1 MMNSIKNRLYLKFS
15 TYSICLRFPD
25 MESATDARKHIFLGE
40 LFEGD
45 LAGNID
51 YIKDDSVANLV
62 KVRCEP
68 NAVKIIREDY
78 DNNNHKIILKMYDK
92 YTIALDVRN
101 ERVTVRYPSD
111 APLRLMLDD
120 VLQAA
125 LQPILE
131 RKGGFILHGSCMV
144 YKNRAIAFMGGS
156 GSGKSTTAFNLLRFG
171 FNCYADDAI
180 LVVPEGKK
188 LCVSPLAREFSIRP
202 LSFSLLKEHG
212 VPIGDYKKDGEKYY
226 FSQKAVQF
234 QPAILQHICFVEVGG
249 ESETSITLL
258 SSDQALE
265 VLLKDT
271 RHFSFMGRSSSEIF
285 SKILAE
291 KVPSPLTALVG
302 TNLDFQGKLFRN
314 IVIHHKIKLPK
325 EYLNKKSITGRKQ
338 KIDLITKAWSST
350 GSEPLKELIPLI
362 GDFDIKIFTLSLSFF
377 QTYPLSKIYPLK
389 SDIVINNIPYKFEA
403 SFIKASDWIEGCRKL
418 LQITGIEVLQR
429 YALSWIKSA
438 PILYPFLKTVS
449 SSEPEKSLLIEDAW
463 KAFTTEKARVSCN
476 IENNHIV
483 IHLPVRQSL
492 PNWSEQ
498 VFSRRQSSVSAT
510 KNKIIHLYFWITVDQ
525 QLDEKD
531 MQILLK
537 DMKYFQRLTIVP
549 VFSKKN
555 NNISAVIRFF
565 QYTLRQN
572 RNSDISRLI
581 PLCRIDKENADFL
594 LSRNIFEKW
603 FEKENNSDSFY
614 YSMQHEEIIKKT
626 QNLSKYPAD
635 WPDHSIV
642 WRKNPFDNCKTCGL
656 CPLGLCLGGFF
667 NK

>member
-1 MMNSIKNRLYLKFS
+1 
-15 TYSICLRFPD
+15 

>member
-1 MMNSIKNRLYLKFS
+1 MTNSIKNKLYLNFS
-15 TYSICLRFPD
+15 NYSICLRFPD
-25 MESATDARKHIFLGE
+25 MESATNAKKHIFLGE
-40 LFEGD
+40 SFEGE
-45 LAGNID
+45 LAGSID
-51 YIKDDSVANLV
+51 YIKDDSVTDLV
-62 KVRCEP
+62 TVKCEP
-68 NAVKIIREDY
+68 NVVKIIHKDY
-78 DNNNHKIILKMYDK
+78 DDDNHKIILKMFNK
-92 YTIALDVRN
+92 HTIALDVRN

-202 LSFSLLKEHG
+202 LSFSLLKEYG
-212 VPIGDYKKDGEKYY
+212 VPISDYKKDGEKYY
-226 FSQKAVQF
+226 FSQKAEEF
-234 QPAILQHICFVEVGG
+234 QSAILQHICFVEVGG

-265 VLLKDT
+265 ILLKDT

-291 KVPSPLTALVG
+291 RVPSPLTALVG

-314 IVIHHKIKLPK
+314 IVIHHKTKLPK
-325 EYLNKKSITGRKQ
+325 ENLNKKSIPGRKQ
-338 KIDLITKAWSST
+338 KIDLIAKAWSST
-350 GSEPLKELIPLI
+350 GSESLKELIPLI

-377 QTYPLSKIYPLK
+377 QTYPLSNIYPLK
-389 SDIVINNIPYKFEA
+389 SDIVINKIPYTFEA
-403 SFIKASDWIEGCRKL
+403 SFIKASDWIKGCRKL
-418 LQITGIEVLQR
+418 LQKTGIEVLER

-438 PILYPFLKTVS
+438 PIIYPFLKTVS
-449 SSEPEKSLLIEDAW
+449 SLEPEKSLLIEDAW
-463 KAFTTEKARVSCN
+463 KTFTTEKANIFCN
-476 IENNHIV
+476 IENNHIA
-483 IHLPVRQSL
+483 IHLPVRRSL

-498 VFSRRQSSVSAT
+498 VFSSRRSWVSVT
-510 KNKIIHLYFWITVDQ
+510 KNRIIHLYFWISVDQ

-531 MQILLK
+531 MEILLK
-537 DMKYFQRLTIVP
+537 DTKNFQRLTIVP
-549 VFSKKN
+549 VFSKKTN
-555 NNISAVIRFF
+555 SISAVVRFF
-565 QYTLRQN
+565 QYALRQN
-572 RNSDISRLI
+572 RNSEISRLI
-581 PLCRIDKENADFL
+581 PLCKIDKENADFL
-594 LSRNIFEKW
+594 LSKEAFEKW
-603 FEKENNSDSFY
+603 FEKEERTKSLYCF
-614 YSMQHEEIIKKT
+614 MQHEEIVK
-626 QNLSKYPAD
+626 NGSKYPAD

-642 WRKNPFDNCKTCGL
+642 WREKPFDNCKTCGL
-656 CPLGLCLGGFF
+656 HPLGLCLGGFF
-667 NK
+667 NI

>member
-1 MMNSIKNRLYLKFS
+1 MNSSKNRLYLKFS
-15 TYSICLRFPD
+15 TYSVCLQFPD
-25 MESATDARKHIFLGE
+25 MESATDARKHIFLAESFEGE
-40 LFEGD
+40 L
-45 LAGNID
+45 AGSID
-51 YIKDDSVANLV
+51 YIKDDSVADLV

-68 NAVKIIREDY
+68 NVVKIIREDY
-78 DNNNHKIILKMYDK
+78 DNNNHNIILKMFDK
-92 YTIALDVRN
+92 YTITLDVRN

-212 VPIGDYKKDGEKYY
+212 VPIGDYKRDGEKYY
-226 FSQKAVQF
+226 FSQEAEEF
-234 QPAILQHICFVEVGG
+234 QSAILQHICFVEVGG

-258 SSDQALE
+258 SSDQAFE

-314 IVIHHKIKLPK
+314 IVIHHKTNLPK
-325 EYLNKKSITGRKQ
+325 ENLNKKSITGRKQ

-350 GSEPLKELIPLI
+350 GREPLKELIPLI

-389 SDIVINNIPYKFEA
+389 SDIVINKIPYKFEA

-418 LQITGIEVLQR
+418 FQITGIEVMQR

-449 SSEPEKSLLIEDAW
+449 SSEPEKSLLIENAW
-463 KAFTTEKARVSCN
+463 KTFTTEKDSVSCN
-476 IENNHIV
+476 IENNHIA
-483 IHLPVRQSL
+483 IHLPVRRSL

-510 KNKIIHLYFWITVDQ
+510 KNKIIHLYFWISVDQ

-537 DMKYFQRLTIVP
+537 DMKNFQRLTIVP

-555 NNISAVIRFF
+555 NNISVAVRFF
-565 QYTLRQN
+565 QYALRQN
-572 RNSDISRLI
+572 RNSEISRLF
-581 PLCRIDKENADFL
+581 PLCKIDKENADFL
-594 LSRNIFEKW
+594 LSRNVFEKC

-642 WRKNPFDNCKTCGL
+642 WRKK
-656 CPLGLCLGGFF
+656 PLLFLLFC
-667 NK
+667 

>member
-1 MMNSIKNRLYLKFS
+1 MNSSKNRLYLKFS

-40 LFEGD
+40 SFEGE
-45 LAGNID
+45 LAGSID
-51 YIKDDSVANLV
+51 YIKDDSVADLV

-68 NAVKIIREDY
+68 NVVKIIREDY
-78 DNNNHKIILKMYDK
+78 DNNNHKIILKMFNK

-202 LSFSLLKEHG
+202 LSFNLLKEYG
-212 VPIGDYKKDGEKYY
+212 VPTSDYKKDGEKYY
-226 FSQKAVQF
+226 FSQKAEEF
-234 QPAILQHICFVEVGG
+234 QSAILQHICFVEVGG
-249 ESETSITLL
+249 ESETTVTRL

-265 VLLKDT
+265 ILLKDT

-291 KVPSPLTALVG
+291 KVPSPLAAQVG
-302 TNLDFQGKLFRN
+302 TNLDFQGKLFKN
-314 IVIHHKIKLPK
+314 FVIHHKTNLSK
-325 EYLNKKSITGRKQ
+325 ENLNKKSITGRKQ
-338 KIDLITKAWSST
+338 KIDLIAKAWSST

-377 QTYPLSKIYPLK
+377 QTYPLSKIYSLR
-389 SDIVINNIPYKFEA
+389 SNIVINNIPDKFEA
-403 SFIKASDWIEGCRKL
+403 SFLKASDWIKGCRKL

-449 SSEPEKSLLIEDAW
+449 SAEPEKSLLIENAW
-463 KAFTTEKARVSCN
+463 KTFTTEKTRVSCN
-476 IENNHIV
+476 IENNHIA
-483 IHLPVRQSL
+483 IHLPVRRSL

-498 VFSRRQSSVSAT
+498 VFSSRRSSVSAT
-510 KNKIIHLYFWITVDQ
+510 KNRIIHLYFWISVDQ

-531 MQILLK
+531 MEILLK
-537 DMKYFQRLTIVP
+537 DIKNFHRLTIVP

-555 NNISAVIRFF
+555 NSISAAVRFF
-565 QYTLRQN
+565 QYALRQN
-572 RNSDISRLI
+572 RNSEISRLI
-581 PLCRIDKENADFL
+581 PLCEIDKKNADFL
-594 LSRNIFEKW
+594 LSRNAFEKC

-642 WRKNPFDNCKTCGL
+642 WRKKPFDNCKTCGL
-656 CPLGLCLGGFF
+656 YPLGLCLGGFF
-667 NK
+667 NI